1 MDLQSLKLNNKLAAL
16 EDEDVQDLVTAG
28 DGREGGES
36 PGAEVEVAVDG
47 AGRGPVRR
55 ADDGVEVGGGSGDD
69 VSHVWGGET
78 DWTLHIQ

>member
-1 MDLQSLKLNNKLAAL
+1 MQSLKLNNKLAAL
-16 EDEDVQDLVTAG
+16 EDEDEDLVAAG
-28 DGREGGES
+28 DGGEGGES

-47 AGRGPVRR
+47 ARGGPVRG